1 MKLKKQYQ
9 HVVPQ
14 VYLKQFGFQKEDYG
28 GKWCVSTF
36 NSKTKVWQDRVIKT
50 FLGVN
55 NLYDFTPSSSSMPR
69 RLEEDLH
76 GGVEKRLLSLPKYLE
91 GRSDFTR
98 DMKLDLAE
106 TMSNFLCRGVRTLTW
121 IEKLVEKGKYD
132 DFFNIVTEDIGI
144 FESENHRLEVLEVIR
159 GLKMKDTV
167 NNLMLFFML
176 HVKIIL
182 SNAHM
187 TIYFNTGGFDL
198 FTSDN
203 PVTVLAP
210 GLGLLIDPK
219 MQMFFP
225 LSPDLLIHSY
235 WSPES
240 LEVDSVTPTPNMM
253 IPMNE
258 YLYKYFNQD
267 LITVYHD
274 DFIISPIDMS
284 LLDQEE

>member
-14 VYLKQFGFQKEDYG
+14 VYLKQFGFQKNEYG

-36 NSKTKVWQDRVIKT
+36 NSKTKIWQDRVIKR

-55 NLYDFTPSSSSMPR
+55 NLYDLTPSSSSMPR
-69 RLEEDLH
+69 MLEEDLH
-76 GGVEKRLLSLPKYLE
+76 GGVEKKLLSIPKYLE

-98 DMKLDLAE
+98 DMKLDMAE
-106 TMSNFLCRGVRTLTW
+106 TMSNFLCRSVRTLNW
-121 IEKLVEKGKYD
+121 IEKLVEKGKYEE
-132 DFFNIVTEDIGI
+132 FFHVITEENGI
-144 FESENHRLEVLEVIR
+144 FESDDDRLEALEVIR
-159 GLKMKDTV
+159 SLEMKDKV
-167 NNLMLFFML
+167 NNLMLFYML

-187 TIYFNTGGFDL
+187 TVYFNNGGFDL

-210 GLGLLIDPK
+210 GLGVLIDPE

-225 LSPDLLIHSY
+225 LNKDLLIHSY
-235 WSPES
+235 WSSDS
-240 LEVDSVTPTPNMM
+240 LEVKEVTPEPDMM
-253 IPMNE
+253 LPMTDH
-258 YLYKYFNQD
+258 LYEYFNRD
-267 LITVYHD
+267 LITHYHD
-274 DFIISPIDMS
+274 EFIISPIEKA
-284 LLDQEE
+284 LLDEEI